1 MAPGYIAARNF
12 QMRAQG
18 LQAASDSLDTV
29 STESWRPQSACLSV
43 WHVVVLR
50 NKFTIRLSLQ
60 KREFQK
66 SWFGAVS
73 TTQQR
78 ATTLGELNHVNN
90 RIATL
95 RLFMT

>member
-1 MAPGYIAARNF
+1 MSPGYIAARNF

-66 SWFGAVS
+66 KLVWSRLHDPAKSNDSGR
-73 TTQQR
+73 TQPCQ
-78 ATTLGELNHVNN
+78 
-90 RIATL
+90 
-95 RLFMT
+95 